1 MIRAISKA
9 KAFSLPNILAWADGP
24 GIWHT
29 KHLAHPVRACEKR
42 HQAELNPGL
51 LRKLS
56 DYELALLI
64 WIVFDLPPWTLLADF
79 DACGWTASGFSY
91 VCVT

>member
-1 MIRAISKA
+1 MK
-9 KAFSLPNILAWADGP
+9 
-24 GIWHT
+24 
-29 KHLAHPVRACEKR
+29 KR
-42 HQAELNPGL
+42 HQPELNPGL
-51 LRKLS
+51 LCKLS

-91 VCVT
+91 ACVT